1 MSKDQPSDWRNTSIR
16 PGQRISLGNVDVP
29 KTEESEEEPSS
40 GRLNAKV
47 ELQRL
52 EVKPEHRRS
61 PLPSPSE
68 LPESMVEGV
77 IPIGWPPPRLNLKDE
92 GATPS
97 GVGRGL
103 ADNFNDPRRPIEP
116 WEAPLQLIEQARRRE
131 SSVGQQAESEAQTR
145 QSSASPYARTE
156 PVERVPNH
164 SFTPPPPLPGNE
176 PRPSAALPTMGTSTL
191 AIDNPDEPRRP
202 KTGGDSKKGPIYLV
216 GALALCGLTVGG
228 ALMWPSKKPVA
239 LASASPTARS
249 AATPSAA
256 PTVAEEPPSPS
267 ASAAPRQLPGQV
279 SASPSPAPVVAETP
293 SEDPS
298 PDESA
303 SASPA
308 PITASPS
315 PVASKTP
322 TPVAESPKTFSVKV
336 QIESKAKDH
345 QVFVLGKSNPKLRL
359 QKDAK
364 GSISFENLPKGTYRL
379 KVLAKGYLDYEK
391 PFTLPADQKLAAQL
405 EKIPPPQPAAEPR
418 RPDPAPDRPAYSEPP
433 PRYTP
438 PAYVPPPPR
447 YDPPPPRYNPAPPQR
462 HELPSN
468 M

>member
-1 MSKDQPSDWRNTSIR
+1 M
-16 PGQRISLGNVDVP
+16 
-29 KTEESEEEPSS
+29 
-40 GRLNAKV
+40 
-47 ELQRL
+47 
-52 EVKPEHRRS
+52 KPEHRRT

-92 GATPS
+92 APPS
-97 GVGRGL
+97 AVGRGL
-103 ADNFNDPRRPIEP
+103 VDNYNDPRRPIEP
-116 WEAPLQLIEQARRRE
+116 WEAPLQLIEQARRGRE
-131 SSVGQQAESEAQTR
+131 SSQGQQAKNEASVHQPDP
-145 QSSASPYARTE
+145 SPYARTE

-164 SFTPPPPLPGNE
+164 SFTPPPPLPGSE
-176 PRPSAALPTMGTSTL
+176 PRPSAPLPTMGTSTL
-191 AIDNPDEPRRP
+191 AIENPDEPRRA
-202 KTGGDSKKGPIYLV
+202 KARGDSKKGPIYLV

-228 ALMWPSKKPVA
+228 ALLWPSKKPLA
-239 LASASPTARS
+239 LASASPTARPAPLAS
-249 AATPSAA
+249 PSAA
-256 PTVAEEPPSPS
+256 ATVAEEPPTAS
-267 ASAAPRQLPGQV
+267 ASAAPHQLPGQA
-279 SASPSPAPVVAETP
+279 SASPSPPPAASETP
-293 SEDPS
+293 DGDPS

-308 PITASPS
+308 PISASPS

-322 TPVAESPKTFSVKV
+322 APVAETPKTFSVKI

-345 QVFVLGKSNPKLRL
+345 QVFVLGKSDPKLRL

-405 EKIPPPQPAAEPR
+405 TKVPPPQPAAEPR
-418 RPDPAPDRPAYSEPP
+418 RPDPAPERPAYSEPP

-438 PAYVPPPPR
+438 PAYVPPAPR